1 MLAGAVLLIAALS
14 LVLWNWHES
23 NHGGES
29 AKKNRDTL
37 HSALEE
43 EEQNGN
49 GFPIATTIVSV
60 PERQTTTQVAGGI
73 GSGQDSE
80 TGMISG
86 VETSRPQ
93 IADAWDAYQTTIG
106 TNPAERTGNMGEIDS
121 NWYIGILTIPTL
133 QVEVPIF
140 RNMYLT
146 NCPIRRVVM
155 LAAI

>member
-23 NHGGES
+23 NQGGES
-29 AKKNRDTL
+29 AKKIRDTL

-43 EEQNGN
+43 EEQTGN

-93 IADAWDAYQTTIG
+93 IADVWDAYQTTTG
-106 TNPAERTGNMGEIDS
+106 TNPSIEKD
-121 NWYIGILTIPTL
+121 
-133 QVEVPIF
+133 
-140 RNMYLT
+140 
-146 NCPIRRVVM
+146 IR
-155 LAAI
+155 A